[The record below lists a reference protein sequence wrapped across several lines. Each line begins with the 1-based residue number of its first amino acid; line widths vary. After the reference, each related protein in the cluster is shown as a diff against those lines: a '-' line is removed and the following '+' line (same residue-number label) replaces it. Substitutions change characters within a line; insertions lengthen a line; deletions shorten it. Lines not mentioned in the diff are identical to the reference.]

1 MDKVKKKKCALRVL
15 LGIVLIVA
23 SIITVEMVANINVM
37 MLSADDKGTIVV
49 EDEPEYEGGT
59 YENETFSASGS
70 ESSIKWDLDGQYVD
84 KFAVS
89 YSADLWFKADVTI
102 GVVNSFGKEEVK
114 QIIEGNPIEL
124 SQSVIDINENVN
136 WIQYTMT
143 SESEEVTISD
153 PVIINDFQFN
163 GHRML
168 ITGSIV
174 LAILL
179 LWWFRGF
186 ISSHLEYGF
195 LVLSI
200 CMGVGILSCIPAN
213 KVSWDE
219 ETHFSR
225 AYKLALFPST
235 EQLSDETAGFL
246 GVTVY
251 NSPLV
256 QPGSSQ
262 ENEALTADL
271 NDSYETGEKTQT
283 IQGWTCGIYTPGYV
297 FEAIGIKI
305 AKLFGGSF
313 TDILFAGR
321 LASLVSFIVL
331 IFMAIRILPVG
342 KELLLFISSMPTTI
356 FLAVTYNYDI
366 VVFGF
371 IALGLSIIMR
381 EWLTKNHQINEKWLL
396 IAIPILAYGCL
407 PKAVYAPLVLLPLLI
422 PANRFK
428 NRKTARLIKSGYILL
443 FLGLMASFV
452 LPQLM
457 GNANNDPRGGAV
469 DSSSQLKL
477 IFTNPLVYAGVF
489 FENVKNTFASYFFGE
504 AQYSVLGHLRSAG
517 FNYLIPMTAGCLIL
531 TVAKNDEV
539 ATISWKDRLYIF
551 ALIVMTVGLVWTAL
565 YLAYTVPGSSTIAGV
580 QGRYFKPVL
589 LLFYFILCPFKVQM
603 DISKGTYRMSLL
615 GICLFILSVTAVQVF
630 LPLCI

>member
-1 MDKVKKKKCALRVL
+1 MDKAKKKKTTLRVL
-15 LGIVLIVA
+15 FGIALLVA
-23 SIITVEMVANINVM
+23 SIISVEMIANLNVM

-59 YENETFSASGS
+59 FQNGTFSADRSDA
-70 ESSIKWDLDGQYVD
+70 SIKWVLNGRYVD

-89 YSADLWFKADVTI
+89 YTSDLWFTADVTVGI
-102 GVVNSFGKEEVK
+102 VNSFGKEEVK
-114 QIIEGNPIEL
+114 SIAEGNPIEL

-136 WIQYTMT
+136 WIKYTMT
-143 SESEEVTISD
+143 SESEKVTISD
-153 PVIINDFQFN
+153 PIIINEFQFN
-163 GHRML
+163 VHRA
-168 ITGSIV
+168 IVTACIV
-174 LAILL
+174 LAVLL
-179 LWWFRGF
+179 LWWFRSF

-225 AYKLALFPST
+225 AYRLALFPST
-235 EQLSDETAGFL
+235 EQLSDETAGYL

-262 ENEALTADL
+262 ENEALTTEINA
-271 NDSYETGEKTQT
+271 SYETGEKTQT

-297 FEAIGIKI
+297 FEAIGIKA

-321 LASLVSFIVL
+321 LASLISFIVI

-342 KELLLFISSMPTTI
+342 KELLLFISCMPTTI

-371 IALGLSIIMR
+371 IALGLSVILR
-381 EWLTKNHQINEKWLL
+381 EWLTKDHQINEKRLL
-396 IAIPILAYGCL
+396 AAILILAFGCL
-407 PKAVYAPLVLLPLLI
+407 PKAVYAPFVLLPLLI
-422 PANRFK
+422 PNNRFK
-428 NRKTARLIKSGYILL
+428 NRNTAIFVKSGYILL
-443 FLGLMASFV
+443 FLALMASFV

-457 GNANNDPRGGAV
+457 GNANNDPRGGEV
-469 DSSSQLKL
+469 DSSTQLKL
-477 IFTNPLVYAGVF
+477 IFSNPFAYAGVF
-489 FENVKNTFASYFFGE
+489 VENVKNTFASYFFGE

-517 FNYLIPMTAGCLIL
+517 FTYLIPMTAGCLIL
-531 TVAKNDEV
+531 TAKKNDNV
-539 ATISWKDRLYIF
+539 AIISWKERLYILL
-551 ALIVMTVGLVWTAL
+551 LIILTVGLVWTAL

-580 QGRYFKPVL
+580 QGRYYKPIL
-589 LLFYFILCPFKVQM
+589 LLFYLILCPFKIHM
-603 DISKGTYRMSLL
+603 DISKGKYSLILL
-615 GICLFILSVTAVQVF
+615 GICLFILSVTAIQVF
-630 LPLCI
+630 LPMCI